1 MAIKFVSSINLNQ
14 NELQNAVVQNLAN
27 PPGSPV
33 EGQIYYDSSA
43 GDKSIYFWDGSGWI
57 DVGGD
62 VRSVTA
68 GAGLTSTGT
77 RDITINVGQGTG
89 IFVNPDS
96 VQLYHLGLENLTD
109 PGADRIYFWD
119 DSVGY
124 SQWLEV
130 SSATGISISGTTL
143 ALGSIPNS
151 SLANSSVTYTA
162 GAGLTGGGTVALGGS
177 ATLTVGA
184 GVGIQVNA
192 DDVQLKH
199 LGLEDLTDPNA
210 DRIFFW
216 DDSVGSSQW
225 LEVSTASGIN
235 ISGTTLQLGS
245 IPNSS
250 LTNSSITVTAG
261 NGLTGGG
268 TVALGGTVTLDVAT
282 VIGSGITV
290 SANSI
295 ALSNYAGLNAN
306 AVTKWDG
313 SQLVNSLMTDD
324 GTTVTIAGNL
334 DVNGTTTT
342 IDSTIVSI
350 GDNMMQYA
358 NANVA
363 NSVDIGFYGNYVNS
377 GTKYASFFYDASASS
392 VSEAVFTLGHT
403 STEPTSTVSGLT
415 VGRLVANVTGALTG
429 NASTATALQTARSIS
444 ITGDATWSVT
454 FDGTANVTS
463 GLTLANSGVTAGS
476 YGTASTVPQIVFDSK
491 GRATSAVMVIIAITA
506 SQVTDFTSAVQ
517 AIIDGSG
524 AVANVGD
531 GTNTSYAITHNL
543 NSRDVIVQVY
553 DNTTYDTIFVDTVRT
568 SVNVVTLTFATAPAS
583 NAYRVVIQ
591 RVS

>member
-14 NELQNAVVQNLAN
+14 NELQNAVVQNLAS
-27 PPGSPV
+27 PPGSPL

-77 RDITINVGQGTG
+77 RDITINVGQG
-89 IFVNPDS
+89 V
-96 VQLYHLGLENLTD
+96 GL
-109 PGADRIYFWD
+109 
-119 DSVGY
+119 
-124 SQWLEV
+124 
-130 SSATGISISGTTL
+130 
-143 ALGSIPNS
+143 
-151 SLANSSVTYTA
+151 
-162 GAGLTGGGTVALGGS
+162 
-177 ATLTVGA
+177 
-184 GVGIQVNA
+184 QVN
-192 DDVQLKH
+192 DNDVQLKH
-199 LGLEDLTDPNA
+199 LGLEALTDPNA

-216 DDSVGSSQW
+216 DDSASASEW
-225 LEVSTASGIN
+225 LTVSTASGIN

-282 VIGSGITV
+282 VVGSGITV

-377 GTKYASFFYDASASS
+377 GTKYATFFYDASVSS
-392 VSEAVFTLGHT
+392 VSEAVFSLGHT

-415 VGRLVANVTGALTG
+415 VGRLVANLTGDVTG

-444 ITGDATWSVT
+444 ITGDATWTVT

-463 GLTLANSGVTAGS
+463 GLTLANSGVTAGT
-476 YGTASTVPQIVFDSK
+476 YGSASSVAQVTFDAK
-491 GRATSAVMVIIAITA
+491 GRATSASSVAIAITA

-517 AIIDGSG
+517 AIINGTG

-553 DNTTYDTIFVDTVRT
+553 DLTTYETVYVDTTRT
-568 SVNVVTLTFATAPAS
+568 STNVVTLTFATAPAS
-583 NAYRVVIQ
+583 NAYRAIIQ
-591 RVS
+591 SVS